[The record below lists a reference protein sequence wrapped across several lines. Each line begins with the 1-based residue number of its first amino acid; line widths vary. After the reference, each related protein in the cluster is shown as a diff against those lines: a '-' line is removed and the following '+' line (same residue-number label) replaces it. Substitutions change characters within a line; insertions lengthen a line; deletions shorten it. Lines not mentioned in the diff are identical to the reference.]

1 MKKITAVAIALAL
14 TACQSQPLPKN
25 PPLVPNHT
33 TWTAVNAND
42 FVPPNAK
49 VYIKIKEMEQD
60 TSNKDSDTKQENQ

>member
-1 MKKITAVAIALAL
+1 MQKI
-14 TACQSQPLPKN
+14 
-25 PPLVPNHT
+25 
-33 TWTAVNAND
+33 TAVNAND